1 MVKSSFLMAESPCLI
16 LKNHQVPFQQAQRDV
31 NSLTQGDELRE
42 VLLALFL
49 ATGTWL
55 GVW

>member
-1 MVKSSFLMAESPCLI
+1 MFDAEKSPIFTCCSLSTST
-16 LKNHQVPFQQAQRDV
+16 KAQRDV

>member
-1 MVKSSFLMAESPCLI
+1 MFDAEKSPIFTYCSLSTST
-16 LKNHQVPFQQAQRDV
+16 KAQRDV